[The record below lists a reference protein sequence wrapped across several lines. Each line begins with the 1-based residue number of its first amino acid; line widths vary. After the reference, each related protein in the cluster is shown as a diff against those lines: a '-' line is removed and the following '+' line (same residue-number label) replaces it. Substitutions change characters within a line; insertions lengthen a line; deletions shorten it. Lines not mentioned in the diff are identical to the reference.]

1 MYKMASSTTVPYM
14 NKTICNSIP
23 IMLPLLALQQNFAE
37 RIEKIEEQK
46 TKVKAALKE
55 SENLFQRLMQ
65 DMFNPEY
72 HNS

>member
-1 MYKMASSTTVPYM
+1 MASSTTVPYM

-23 IMLPLLALQQNFAE
+23 VLLPPLPLQQQFVE

-46 TKVKAALKE
+46 TKVKAALME

-65 DMFNPEY
+65 DMFNT
-72 HNS
+72 NL